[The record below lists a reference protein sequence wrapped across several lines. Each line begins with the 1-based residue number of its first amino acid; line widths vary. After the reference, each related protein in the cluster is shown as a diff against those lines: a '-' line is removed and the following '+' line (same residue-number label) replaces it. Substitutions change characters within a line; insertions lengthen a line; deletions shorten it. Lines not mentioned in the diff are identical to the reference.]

1 MKRGKKYIKVSKD
14 LDRNKSY
21 SLQEGI
27 KEVKKTSYSKFVGSL
42 EVHFDIVIPKDR
54 DPKSIKGAVS
64 LPHSTDVKSVTIAA
78 FVTPDKEKDAQDAG
92 ADFVGLEKLI
102 KDIKENKITFDVA
115 IATPSVM
122 PKIAVL
128 GKELG
133 PRGLMP
139 NPKNGTVTDDI
150 ASAIGEYKKGKQ
162 TFACDT
168 SGVIHIKAGKLDMDD
183 EKLIENIHVAVS
195 AVEDVLGK
203 PYNQSVVRMH
213 IAPTMGPSYKIEYK
227 EAE

>member
-21 SLQEGI
+21 SLEDAI

-42 EVHFDIVIPKDR
+42 EIHFDIVVPKDR
-54 DPKSIKGAVS
+54 DPKSIKGAIS
-64 LPHSTDVKSVTIAA
+64 LPYSSDTKSVTIAA
-78 FVTPDKEKDAQDAG
+78 FVTPDKEKEAKEAG
-92 ADFVGLEKLI
+92 AQYVGLESLI

-133 PRGLMP
+133 PKGLMP
-139 NPKNGTVTDDI
+139 NPKNGTVTDDVK
-150 ASAIGEYKKGKQ
+150 SAISEYKKGKQ

-183 EKLIENIHVAVS
+183 EKLIENLHAAVS
-195 AVEDVLGK
+195 AVEEVLGK
-203 PYNQSVVRMH
+203 PYNQSVRRMH
-213 IAPTMGPSYKIEYK
+213 IAPTMGPSFKVDYKKVE
-227 EAE
+227 

>member
-14 LDRNKSY
+14 LDRNRTY
-21 SLQEGI
+21 SLEEGI

-42 EVHFDIVIPKDR
+42 ELHFDIILPKEK

-64 LPHSTDVKSVTIAA
+64 LPHSTDTKSVTVAA
-78 FVTPDKEKDAQDAG
+78 FVTPDKEKDAKEAG
-92 ADFVGLEKLI
+92 AEYVGLENLI

-122 PKIAVL
+122 AKIAVL

-133 PRGLMP
+133 PKGLMP

-150 ASAIGEYKKGKQ
+150 KSAVSEYKKGKQ

-183 EKLIENIHVAVS
+183 EKLIENVHVAVS
-195 AVEDVLGK
+195 AVEDILGK
-203 PYNQSVVRMH
+203 PYNQIFQRMH
-213 IAPTMGPSYKIEYK
+213 IASTMGPSFKIEYK
-227 EAE
+227 KAE